1 MNMNLEFAFRFA
13 REWIDGANQK
23 DFERVLALY
32 SDDVEASSPYIRL
45 VADEPSGRLVGKARL
60 RNYWTATLTKRA
72 ELRFELIEVFL
83 GASSVALHYVNRG
96 QRSLETFCFDDRGL
110 VVSSNAH
117 YLEPAPE
124 NQAGTGQ

>member
-1 MNMNLEFAFRFA
+1 MNMTPEFAFRFA

-45 VADEPSGRLVGKARL
+45 VADEPSGRLVGKAKL
-60 RNYWTATLTKRA
+60 RENHR
-72 ELRFELIEVFL
+72 
-83 GASSVALHYVNRG
+83 
-96 QRSLETFCFDDRGL
+96 
-110 VVSSNAH
+110 
-117 YLEPAPE
+117 E